1 MALTYKLVGFDRATE
16 ALAATHGIPQD
27 KVPQAKTIAGIADN
41 PAIIADWPLSR
52 DQAGAIAGLIGTKI
66 NAGNYDWALE
76 SDTVPDRVN
85 VERAARPVPPK
96 IGEKPKR

>member
-1 MALTYKLVGFDRATE
+1 LDS
-16 ALAATHGIPQD
+16 
-27 KVPQAKTIAGIADN
+27 IAPPRRSGLRTASRRTRFRRLRRSGIADN
-41 PAIIADWPLSR
+41 PAIITDWPLSR
-52 DQAGAIAGLIGTKI
+52 DQAGAIAGLIGIKI